1 MLWKQGTVSES
12 SQNICASQTQILLPK
27 RMFPSEA
34 TQGNTSGNNVSTIMF
49 PNLAMPLD
57 CKAISF

>member
-1 MLWKQGTVSES
+1 MLWKQGNVSES
-12 SQNICASQTQILLPK
+12 SQNICASQTQIL
-27 RMFPSEA
+27 FPSEA
-34 TQGNTSGNNVSTIMF
+34 TQGNTSGNNVSTTMF